1 MEVAPVSLCSLLP
14 SPSTK
19 HALDSFHAPGRRP
32 APEQQKYR
40 DGIDRFGMTPRS
52 SASLMSLL
60 PNTIWCDI
68 SCLNS
73 RASICLSLCSS
84 SDVRR
89 LHKLRFHQRLEL
101 CLPCGLG
108 RRRLLAAW
116 LWRHHLPRLIS
127 SDCSTSSR
135 EQRVRKLDGGG
146 MLMRGRVGRCR
157 LQRLPDVQRVPT
169 WLPCGIRWWQ
179 RTLRLPPHRRPS
191 HVQRPK

>member
-73 RASICLSLCSS
+73 LASICLSLCPS
-84 SDVRR
+84 SDVGRLRELWIHQRVDLRLPCRLGWRR
-89 LHKLRFHQRLEL
+89 LFATR
-101 CLPCGLG
+101 
-108 RRRLLAAW
+108 
-116 LWRHHLPRLIS
+116 LWRHHLPGQYAP
-127 SDCSTSSR
+127 DCTSSSW
-135 EQRVRKLDGGG
+135 EQRLCKLDGGR
-146 MLMRGRVGRCR
+146 MLVRGWMDRCW
-157 LQRLPDVQRVPT
+157 LQRLPDRQRVCD
-169 WLPCGIRWWQ
+169 WLQCGQ
-179 RTLRLPPHRRPS
+179 SLCKHTLRLSSRRHRFEW
-191 HVQRPK
+191 PK